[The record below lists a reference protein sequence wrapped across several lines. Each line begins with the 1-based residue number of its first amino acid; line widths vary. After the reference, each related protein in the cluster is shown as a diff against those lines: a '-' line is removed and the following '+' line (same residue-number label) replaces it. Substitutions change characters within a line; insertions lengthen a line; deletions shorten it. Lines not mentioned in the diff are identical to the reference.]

1 MPLLPEQHF
10 TSTSQARTSEA
21 PSSSSDELRRQQ
33 VHQLFALV
41 PIAILASLIN
51 GGLVGFILIEVIHPS
66 VVLGWVLGLVV
77 INMLWAGSVF
87 AYRRASK
94 PLAQPHLWLAGFVVG
109 NLVSGLL
116 WGMAGIALYP
126 PSSPSH
132 EMFLALVL
140 GGMTA
145 GSTAL
150 HAAYFPAFLAYS
162 LPTILPLPI
171 QFFLQGDAPHQA
183 VSMMGLMFIAV
194 ILITARRNFCMIKD
208 TLNLETENFRL
219 INHLEQARSQAEA
232 LNHSLTKEITGRI
245 EIENQLIHQQDNLE
259 SLIETRTAEL
269 QRSEAR
275 YRMVVEK
282 ISDVI
287 WVMDLDGSGFSYI
300 SPSLEGLLGYSERDI
315 KTLSLNTFLPAASRE
330 KMQAVLSQ
338 TLAHHQ
344 SHPHEGTRSFL
355 LVLEHRHRDGHPV
368 WAEIRGSLL
377 LNQANHPIGITGI
390 TRDVTERRKMEEE
403 KHQLES
409 QLLRSQK
416 LEAVGTLAGG
426 IAHDFNNFLTT
437 IMGNITLTKHHFRST
452 GEDKPYLHRAEQAA
466 LRAKDL
472 TQQLLTFSKGGE
484 PIKQPLD
491 LKDLLKESSEL
502 AMAGSAI
509 ACHIL
514 SSPYLWLIEADP
526 GQIGQVIQNL
536 LINARQAMPHGGS
549 ISIQAENVHLS
560 DPDQISSLPLAAG
573 SYVKVTI
580 IDQGIGIPNEHLA
593 KIFDPY
599 FSTKPQG
606 HGLGLASTYAIMKKH
621 AGHIVVESQVGVGTT
636 FTLFFFAS
644 PNAIKADNRPQLGVC
659 RGQGKILVMDDED
672 SIRIM
677 VREMLV
683 HCGYQVTLA
692 HDGEETLAIYKQ
704 AMNNHTP
711 FNLVILDLTVPGKL
725 GGLETLAQLRQL
737 DPRVAALVSSGY
749 STDPI
754 MANFA
759 SHGFAGVI
767 AKPYSM
773 IDLSQMVH
781 KILWNSSPPF
791 SGTSSSGP
799 LGQRSSLYPSP
810 P

>member
-1 MPLLPEQHF
+1 MPLLPKPPSA
-10 TSTSQARTSEA
+10 STSRTPDSEA
-21 PSSSSDELRRQQ
+21 PSPASDEFRRQQ
-33 VHQLFALV
+33 VHQLFSLV

-51 GGLVGFILIEVIHPS
+51 GGLVGLILIEVIQPS
-66 VVLGWVLGLVV
+66 VVWGWLLGLVV
-77 INMLWAGSVF
+77 INVLWTGLVF

-94 PLAQPHLWLAGFVVG
+94 PLARPHLWLAGFVTG

-116 WGMAGIALYP
+116 WGTAGIALYP

-132 EMFLALVL
+132 EMFLTLVM

-145 GSTAL
+145 GSTAI

-171 QFFLQGDAPHQA
+171 QFFMQGDAPHQA

-194 ILITARRNFCMIKD
+194 IIVTARRNFCMIKD

-219 INHLEQARSQAEA
+219 INHLEQARSQAET
-232 LNHSLTKEITGRI
+232 LNHSLTKEITHRR
-245 EIENQLIHQQDNLE
+245 EIETQLIHHKDNLE
-259 SLIETRTAEL
+259 SLIQTRTAEL

-287 WVMDLDGSGFSYI
+287 WVMDLDGSRFSYI
-300 SPSLEGLLGYSERDI
+300 SPSMEGLLGYSERDI
-315 KTLSLNTFLPAASRE
+315 ETLSIKTFLPPTSLE

-338 TLAHHQ
+338 TLAYHQ
-344 SHPHEGTRSFL
+344 AHEGNRSFL
-355 LVLEHRHRDGHPV
+355 LVLEHRHRDGFPV

-377 LNQANHPIGITGI
+377 LNEANQPIGITGI
-390 TRDVTERRKMEEE
+390 TRDVTERRKMEDE
-403 KHQLES
+403 KHQLED

-416 LEAVGTLAGG
+416 LEALGTLAGG

-437 IMGNITLTKHHFRST
+437 IMGNITLAKHYFRSS
-452 GEDKPYLHRAEQAA
+452 GEDKPYLHRAEQAS
-466 LRAKDL
+466 LRAKGL

-509 ACHIL
+509 ACQIL
-514 SSPYLWLIEADP
+514 SSPHLWLIEGDP
-526 GQIGQVIQNL
+526 GQISQVIQNL

-549 ISIQAENVHLS
+549 VTIQAENMHF
-560 DPDQISSLPLAAG
+560 PDHDHISSLPLAAG
-573 SYVKVTI
+573 PYVKVTI
-580 IDQGIGIPNEHLA
+580 IDQGIGIPKDHLA

-606 HGLGLASTYAIMKKH
+606 HGLGLASTYAIMQKH
-621 AGHIVVESQVGVGTT
+621 AGHIIVESEVGVGTT
-636 FTLFFFAS
+636 FTLFLFAS
-644 PNAIKADNRPQLGVC
+644 PNALKAATRPQLGIR

-692 HDGEETLAIYKQ
+692 NDGEETLAAYKH
-704 AMNNHTP
+704 AMNNQSP

-725 GGLETLAQLRQL
+725 GGLETFAQLRQL

-759 SHGFAGVI
+759 AHGFAGVI

-781 KILWNSSPPF
+781 KILWNAPLPP
-791 SGTSSSGP
+791 SGTSSSDP
-799 LGQRSSLYPSP
+799 LRQRSSLYPFSP
-810 P
+810 

>member
-1 MPLLPEQHF
+1 MPFLPEQPPA
-10 TSTSQARTSEA
+10 STCQTRVPGV
-21 PSSSSDELRRQQ
+21 PSPSLDEFRRQQ
-33 VHQLFALV
+33 VHQLFSLV
-41 PIAILASLIN
+41 PIATLASLIN
-51 GGLVGFILIEVIHPS
+51 GGLVGFILIEVIQPS
-66 VVLGWVLGLVV
+66 VVMGWLLGLVV
-77 INMLWAGSVF
+77 MNVLWAGLVL

-94 PLAQPHLWLAGFVVG
+94 PLTQPHLWLTGFVAG
-109 NLVSGLL
+109 NLGSGLL
-116 WGMAGIALYP
+116 WGMAGIAMYP

-132 EMFLALVL
+132 EMFLTLVL

-145 GSTAL
+145 GSTAI

-194 ILITARRNFCMIKD
+194 IIVTARRNFCMIKD

-219 INHLEQARSQAEA
+219 IDHLEHARSEAEA
-232 LNHSLTKEITGRI
+232 LNHSLTEEITHRK
-245 EIENQLIHQQDNLE
+245 EIENQLRHHKDNLE

-269 QRSEAR
+269 KTSEAR

-287 WVMDLDGSGFSYI
+287 WVMDLDGSRFSYI

-315 KTLSLNTFLPAASRE
+315 ATLSLKTFLPPTSLE

-338 TLAHHQ
+338 ALTYHQ
-344 SHPHEGTRSFL
+344 AHPHEENRSLL
-355 LVLEHRHRDGHPV
+355 LVLEHRHRDGQSV
-368 WAEIRGSLL
+368 WAEIRCSLL
-377 LNQANHPIGITGI
+377 LNQANQPIGITGI
-390 TRDVTERRKMEEE
+390 SRDVTERRKMEEE
-403 KHQLES
+403 KHKLEG

-437 IMGNITLTKHHFRST
+437 IMGNITLAKHYFRFS
-452 GEDKPYLHRAEQAA
+452 GENKPYLHRAEQAA

-509 ACHIL
+509 ACHVL
-514 SSPYLWLIEADP
+514 PSPHLWLIEADP
-526 GQIGQVIQNL
+526 GQISQVIQNI

-549 ISIQAENVHLS
+549 ITIRAENFHLS
-560 DPDQISSLPLAAG
+560 DYPHTSSFPLAAG

-580 IDQGIGIPNEHLA
+580 HDQGIGIPKEHLA

-621 AGHIVVESQVGVGTT
+621 AGHIIVESQVGVGTT
-636 FTLFFFAS
+636 FALFFIAS
-644 PNAIKADNRPQLGVC
+644 PNSLKAGTKPQLGIC

-692 HDGEETLAIYKQ
+692 HDGEETLAVYKQ
-704 AMNNHTP
+704 AMNNQAP

-725 GGLETLAQLRQL
+725 GGLETLTKLRQL
-737 DPRVAALVSSGY
+737 DPRVTALVSSGY

-754 MANFA
+754 MANYA

-767 AKPYSM
+767 AKPYSI
-773 IDLSQMVH
+773 IDLSQMVY
-781 KILWNSSPPF
+781 KLLWDSSLPP
-791 SGTSSSGP
+791 SETASSRRFGP
-799 LGQRSSLYPSP
+799 QSSLYPSP